1 MFDKQT
7 MKNNETKTLTEARF
21 RKLMDSLPNAS
32 ERRENGVIENN
43 YTLSKYIDHNF
54 SISYH
59 LKFPKKNVQF
69 NFWFEKNS
77 YLNATESVTISFH
90 NGNERNEELR
100 LTNVLETSDFNSLE
114 KKLKEI
120 FSEYYP

>member
-1 MFDKQT
+1 

-32 ERRENGVIENN
+32 ERRENGVILNN
-43 YTLSKYIDHNF
+43 YTNSKYIDHNF

-90 NGNERNEELR
+90 NGNEKNKELR
-100 LTNVLETSDFNSLE
+100 LTTVLETSDFNSLE

-120 FSEYYP
+120 LLQYYP

>member
-1 MFDKQT
+1 
-7 MKNNETKTLTEARF
+7 MKNNETKTLTEGRF

-32 ERRENGVIENN
+32 ERRENGVILNN
-43 YTLSKYIDHNF
+43 YTTSKYIDHNF

-90 NGNERNEELR
+90 NGNERNKELR